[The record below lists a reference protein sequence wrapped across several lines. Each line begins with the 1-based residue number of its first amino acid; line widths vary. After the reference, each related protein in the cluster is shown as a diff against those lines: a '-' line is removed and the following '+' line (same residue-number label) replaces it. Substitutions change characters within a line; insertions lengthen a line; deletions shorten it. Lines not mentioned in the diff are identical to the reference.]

1 VIFFLYGSER
11 EKEQQ
16 YGLGRRRK
24 VDYRTKLY
32 CNVKKGLQE
41 QCVSPV
47 RLEDEVAVCEP
58 LQQHIPEMFIKG
70 ESMSITSNNSTESM
84 QVEMLRTYP
93 SIADSNNLKD
103 TRQER
108 KLLDGLRAQ
117 EEHVF
122 NLTYLHTN
130 ED

>member
-1 VIFFLYGSER
+1 LVGHKKKLNHPTAGLLPTCDFFLYGSER

-70 ESMSITSNNSTESM
+70 ESMSITSNNS
-84 QVEMLRTYP
+84 QQ
-93 SIADSNNLKD
+93 NLCK
-103 TRQER
+103 
-108 KLLDGLRAQ
+108 
-117 EEHVF
+117 
-122 NLTYLHTN
+122 
-130 ED
+130 

>member
-1 VIFFLYGSER
+1 MIFFLYGSER

-58 LQQHIPEMFIKG
+58 LQQRIFQRCSYKEFI
-70 ESMSITSNNSTESM
+70 INSQQNLYM
-84 QVEMLRTYP
+84 QVELLQ
-93 SIADSNNLKD
+93 NLPQYS
-103 TRQER
+103 RFQQSQGHQAGEEACR
-108 KLLDGLRAQ
+108 WPECAQ
-117 EEHVF
+117 NRMF
-122 NLTYLHTN
+122 ITLST
-130 ED
+130 